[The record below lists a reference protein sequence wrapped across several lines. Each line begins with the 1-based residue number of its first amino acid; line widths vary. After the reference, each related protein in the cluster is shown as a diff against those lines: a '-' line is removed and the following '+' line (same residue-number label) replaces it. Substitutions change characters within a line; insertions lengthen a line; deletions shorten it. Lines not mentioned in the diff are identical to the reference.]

1 MDTTGTFYYIDLSSI
16 EPHARPWSKVDVGA
30 TSYRLTARER
40 PVTDLRGL
48 PSPSSFTTDNAGF
61 ALVRSPT
68 SVPASCFLLRD
79 SSSPPPSSSSSPDPI
94 RDTYYAEVSSLLRAH
109 LPAGDRVREIVIFD
123 HTVRRRD
130 PSAPRAP
137 VTQVHVDQTAAAAA
151 ARVRRHVGGAAQAE
165 AYLRPGRRFQ
175 LINVWR
181 AVGAAAADMP
191 LAVVDWR
198 STAPRDFVPVDLL
211 YPKQQRRRRPD
222 SAVGGVGAASAEDD
236 DDDDDDRGKERRPD
250 ESTWGSA
257 EGYEVRGETMAVAP
271 SERHRFYYAK
281 DLAPDE
287 VLLLKCYDSWGEGEP
302 HGGREGIA
310 VRTPHTA
317 FVDPATPADA
327 PPRQSIEVRCLVFY
341 DDE

>member
-1 MDTTGTFYYIDLSSI
+1 MDTTGTFYYIDRSSI
-16 EPHARPWSKVDVGA
+16 APHTRPWSKVDAGA

-48 PSPSSFTTDNAGF
+48 PSPSSSFTTDNAGF

-68 SVPASCFLLRD
+68 SVPTSSFLRD
-79 SSSPPPSSSSSPDPI
+79 SSSPPSSSPDPI
-94 RDTYYAEVSSLLRAH
+94 RSTYYAEVSSLLRAH
-109 LPAGDRVREIVIFD
+109 LPAGDQVSEIVIFD

-130 PSAPRAP
+130 PCAPRAP

-151 ARVRRHVGGAAQAE
+151 ARVRRHVSDKTKAE

-181 AVGAAAADMP
+181 AIGAAAADMP

-198 STAPRDFVPVDLL
+198 STAPGDFVPVDLL
-211 YPKQQRRRRPD
+211 YPKR
-222 SAVGGVGAASAEDD
+222 VGEAAAEDD
-236 DDDDDDRGKERRPD
+236 DDNDDRGKERRPD
-250 ESTWGSA
+250 ESTWGST
-257 EGYEVRGETMAVAP
+257 EGYEVRGETLAVAP